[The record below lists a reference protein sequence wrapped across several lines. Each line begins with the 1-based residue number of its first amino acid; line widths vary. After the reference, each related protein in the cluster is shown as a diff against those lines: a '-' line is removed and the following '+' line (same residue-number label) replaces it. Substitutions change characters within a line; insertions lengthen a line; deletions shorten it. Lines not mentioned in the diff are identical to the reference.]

1 MLQIARRLRFGGTGF
16 IHHSNLGA
24 YKRRLLAKRV
34 LVKLCRGSGWLGNRL
49 IHDCMRAPDM
59 TAISDG
65 ALLSGSRPDLDSAR
79 TRSYTVG
86 VLTQSDRLFYHLQER
101 EGPYFDQSR
110 QVFVNHHFMQE
121 AASTKRLAAIYGP
134 SPTDE

>member
-1 MLQIARRLRFGGTGF
+1 MYASDRSKAPFRRDWL
-16 IHHSNLGA
+16 HSSF
-24 YKRRLLAKRV
+24 KSRRVQASAIGET
-34 LVKLCRGSGWLGNRL
+34 GSGQVV
-49 IHDCMRAPDM
+49 P
-59 TAISDG
+59 
-65 ALLSGSRPDLDSAR
+65 RPDLAR
-79 TRSYTVG
+79 TISYTVG
-86 VLTQSDRLFYHLQER
+86 VLTQSDRLFYRLQER